1 MCVCV
6 CAFAHVCMLHVFWYV
21 YVYVFK
27 CICTY
32 ACMYVC
38 IMASPFTT
46 LITVEHKTRGSL
58 TSPSLPLLPQI
69 TYLQSK
75 DIEYDARFCT
85 YRGVRWPRAMLKFM
99 VEEVGIPSSR
109 ITYLAGGSFVP
120 FRSKFKSHCTTW
132 QGKNVACSSSPHRGR
147 GFVFLPGKQMTLFLF
162 SRLLTHCACSRDTSS
177 NCAQRRDKPA
187 PKARV
192 LARRGW
198 HFKEVCRH
206 TPSFHD

>member
-1 MCVCV
+1 MYMY
-6 CAFAHVCMLHVFWYV
+6 VCMH
-21 YVYVFK
+21 
-27 CICTY
+27 

-38 IMASPFTT
+38 IMTSPFTT

-120 FRSKFKSHCTTW
+120 FHSKFKKHCTTW
-132 QGKNVACSSSPHRGR
+132 QGEKCRVLLVAASWQRIRFS
-147 GFVFLPGKQMTLFLF
+147 PGKANDFILVFSASYTLCLQ
-162 SRLLTHCACSRDTSS
+162 SRHL
-177 NCAQRRDKPA
+177 K
-187 PKARV
+187 
-192 LARRGW
+192 
-198 HFKEVCRH
+198 
-206 TPSFHD
+206 